1 MKVKE
6 KKGERTRHTDEED
19 ERGNGEGQ
27 VEEERKTEGTG
38 QVEGSRGEGRKE
50 GKMYIRPITKR

>member
-6 KKGERTRHTDEED
+6 KKGERTED
-19 ERGNGEGQ
+19 ERGNGERQ

-38 QVEGSRGEGRKE
+38 QVEGS
-50 GKMYIRPITKR
+50 